1 MKSIKLTPKKKKQ
14 LNMYVRLAIQIL
26 FFLLFPSTF
35 TSAFNGVKYI
45 FTQIGLGSSVAL
57 NSFLAVL
64 IALCVY
70 TIVFGRFFCG
80 YACAF
85 GTMGDLLHKLYL
97 FICKKMKKKPFKLN
111 DKLSKALSYLKYV
124 VLLFIV
130 IMYFLAYSSYL
141 QGKSPWDVFS
151 MIVSFNFRFDGY
163 TVGIIALVVIMVGM
177 FFIKRFFCRFLC
189 PMGAVFSLLPSL
201 PFTAVTRK
209 RENCIKGCKACKNIC
224 PANIDIPER
233 GKWNVSGECFQ
244 CGECISVCPKQNTGI
259 SEKVRGNEIWYVLL
273 RAVILLVV
281 LYFIGV

>member
-85 GTMGDLLHKLYL
+85 GTMGDCYIN
-97 FICKKMKKKPFKLN
+97 FTF
-111 DKLSKALSYLKYV
+111 LS
-124 VLLFIV
+124 
-130 IMYFLAYSSYL
+130 
-141 QGKSPWDVFS
+141 
-151 MIVSFNFRFDGY
+151 
-163 TVGIIALVVIMVGM
+163 
-177 FFIKRFFCRFLC
+177 
-189 PMGAVFSLLPSL
+189 
-201 PFTAVTRK
+201 
-209 RENCIKGCKACKNIC
+209 
-224 PANIDIPER
+224 
-233 GKWNVSGECFQ
+233 
-244 CGECISVCPKQNTGI
+244 
-259 SEKVRGNEIWYVLL
+259 VR
-273 RAVILLVV
+273 R
-281 LYFIGV
+281 

>member
-97 FICKKMKKKPFKLN
+97 FICKKMKKKTFKLN
-111 DKLSKALSYLKYV
+111 DKLSKVLSYLKYV

-130 IMYFLAYSSYL
+130 IMYFLVYSSYL

-163 TVGIIALVVIMVGM
+163 TFGIIALAVIMVGM

-244 CGECISVCPKQNTGI
+244 CGECISVCPKQNAGV